1 LTIEY
6 NHLSLPEKITK
17 TATGETITIVYDAT
31 GTKLRKTTTN
41 LTTTTLPSIATPSGV
56 LTPNITY
63 IKTPFGGM
71 TPFVEPQNY
80 TGITIT
86 SASTIPI
93 GATVTMT
100 ATQSIEL
107 QLGFTAEQ
115 GSNSTISI
123 CPTCPTTTTALVAT
137 TQDYV
142 GGIEYKNTA
151 LEAIYHSEGR
161 IYKGQYEYTLKD
173 HLGNSRVTF
182 RDKNGVAELLQENHY
197 YPFGMNQE
205 GKWASTPNK
214 YQYNG
219 KELNED
225 LGLNWNDYGARWY
238 DAAIGRWSVADPMSE
253 KAANQTPYRYG
264 FNNPMNFIDPN
275 GMFEYSD
282 GYGTH
287 DSRSESGSVSH
298 SGSYQNGDGPKPKV
312 ILVFYHG
319 GPGGQGQ
326 IKGKSNEDTGFTG
339 SQYDAVY
346 NYALSQCREV
356 IGAVIAPALTQSA
369 GVETGINFIEN
380 NYNEGDQVIIYGY
393 SYGGDNAVNLAEAA
407 QEKNIPINT
416 LYTIDSSDGPGRGI
430 TVDTSVPTNVNV
442 AYNIYQTNYSGAS
455 SGSQSIKRGSS
466 DSDSMNSPGSRGY
479 HHTAEGNNQV
489 YNYDVSKK
497 GVNHGNIQEKY
508 KIAILNHLFN
518 RINEYGNK

>member
-182 RDKNGVAELLQENHY
+182 RDKNGTAEILQENHY

-238 DAAIGRWSVADPMSE
+238 DAAIGRWSVIDPLSE
-253 KAANQTPYRYG
+253 KMASWSPYNYA
-264 FNNPMNFIDPN
+264 FNNPIRFIDPDGMATRNIDGSTTFSGYVGIAEN
-275 GMFEYSD
+275 GNMV
-282 GYGTH
+282 GTTTGSG
-287 DSRSESGSVSH
+287 DTKKESAIYNLNGSKIGTVSNGNNEVYIADTFDDIQLNPEQVAQWITTSNIVGLQTNSESAMGLTRLSVTHSQFLDIVGTAYREGSNTWEESAGIVSVVENRAAKRGEDVYTNIQKGGIFGWKH
-298 SGSYQNGDGPKPKV
+298 RTEAFQGDASV
-312 ILVFYHG
+312 LRLANAF
-319 GPGGQGQ
+319 
-326 IKGKSNEDTGFTG
+326 KGTIM
-339 SQYDAVY
+339 
-346 NYALSQCREV
+346 ALSSN
-356 IGAVIAPALTQSA
+356 I
-369 GVETGINFIEN
+369 
-380 NYNEGDQVIIYGY
+380 DY
-393 SYGGDNAVNLAEAA
+393 SYGAYFWQGQDIKQHYNRMTAYEDYYLTGLKFNDPSHDIWKLGDRKLQEHRAE
-407 QEKNIPINT
+407 
-416 LYTIDSSDGPGRGI
+416 L
-430 TVDTSVPTNVNV
+430 
-442 AYNIYQTNYSGAS
+442 
-455 SGSQSIKRGSS
+455 
-466 DSDSMNSPGSRGY
+466 
-479 HHTAEGNNQV
+479 
-489 YNYDVSKK
+489 
-497 GVNHGNIQEKY
+497 
-508 KIAILNHLFN
+508 LF
-518 RINEYGNK
+518 